1 MTSTK
6 PHNVLA
12 ATAAEPAPPEPR
24 TGQRLSDGAF
34 AVLIALPGLAL
45 LIGIV
50 LYPLIASLVT
60 AFFKQSLVIPGRSFV
75 GLENIVSVLQDE
87 AGPLLLHTLVF
98 AVGSTICPFFIGFG
112 LALALNTGIKGQRIL
127 RGALLIPWLIPGV
140 VVSFLWAW
148 IFNANYG
155 VANAILEG
163 LHVIDSPYPWLSSP
177 VWAMVAL
184 VVAKTWASF
193 PWIMVMLLAALQT
206 VPGELHEAAEMDGAG
221 RVRRFTTV
229 TVPHL
234 RPMIGI
240 VLLLEF
246 IWNFQHFDIIYVL
259 TGGGPAGTTSTF
271 ATAVYETAFK
281 GLNLGRASAIG
292 LIWMALLLL
301 LVVVYVR
308 LSDRETT

>member
-1 MTSTK
+1 MTSTT
-6 PHNVLA
+6 PRDVLA
-12 ATAAEPAPPEPR
+12 ATASEPTPTDPR
-24 TGQRLSDGAF
+24 TGRRLSDAAF
-34 AVLIALPGLAL
+34 AVLLLLPGLAL
-45 LIGIV
+45 LVGIV

-60 AFFKQSLVIPGRSFV
+60 AFFKQSLVVPGRTFV
-75 GLENIVSVLQDE
+75 GLENVLSVLQDE
-87 AGPLLLHTLVF
+87 AGPLLAHTLIF
-98 AVGSTICPFFIGFG
+98 AIGSTIGPFLIGFG
-112 LALALNTGIKGQRIL
+112 LALALNTGIRGQRVL

-177 VWAMVAL
+177 AWAMAAL
-184 VVAKTWASF
+184 VVAKSWASF

-221 RVRRFTTV
+221 PVRRFSTV
-229 TVPHL
+229 TLPHL

-259 TGGGPAGTTSTF
+259 TGGGPAGATSTF

-292 LIWMALLLL
+292 LVWMVLLLL

-308 LSDRETT
+308 MSDRETR

>member
-1 MTSTK
+1 MTSTT
-6 PHNVLA
+6 PQPVVA
-12 ATAAEPAPPEPR
+12 RTPVPAPPDPR
-24 TGQRLSDGAF
+24 TGRRLSDGAF

-50 LYPLIASLVT
+50 LYPLIASLIT

-75 GLENIVSVLQDE
+75 GWDNVVSVLQDE
-87 AGPLLLHTLVF
+87 AGPLLLHTLAF
-98 AVGSTICPFFIGFG
+98 SIGSTICPFLIGFG
-112 LALALNTGIKGQRIL
+112 LALALNTGIRGQRIL

-163 LHVIDSPYPWLSSP
+163 LNVIDSPYPWLSSP
-177 VWAMVAL
+177 AWAMVAL
-184 VVAKTWASF
+184 VVAKSWASF

-221 RVRRFTTV
+221 PVRRFTTV
-229 TVPHL
+229 TLPHL

-292 LIWMALLLL
+292 LVWMALLLL

-308 LSDRETT
+308 VSDRETR

>member
-1 MTSTK
+1 MTSTT
-6 PHNVLA
+6 PRDVLA
-12 ATAAEPAPPEPR
+12 ATASEPTPTDPR
-24 TGQRLSDGAF
+24 TGRRLSDAAF
-34 AVLIALPGLAL
+34 AVLLLLPGLAL
-45 LIGIV
+45 LVGIV

-60 AFFKQSLVIPGRSFV
+60 AFFKQSLVVPGRTFV
-75 GLENIVSVLQDE
+75 GLENVVSVLQDE
-87 AGPLLLHTLVF
+87 AGPLLAHTLIF
-98 AVGSTICPFFIGFG
+98 AIGSTIGPFLIGFG
-112 LALALNTGIKGQRIL
+112 LALALNTGIRGQRVL

-155 VANAILEG
+155 VANAILES

-177 VWAMVAL
+177 AWAMAAL
-184 VVAKTWASF
+184 VVAKSWASF

-221 RVRRFTTV
+221 PVRRFSTV
-229 TVPHL
+229 TLPHL

-259 TGGGPAGTTSTF
+259 TGGGPAGATSTF

-292 LIWMALLLL
+292 LVWMVLLLL

-308 LSDRETT
+308 MSDRETR